1 MIYLT
6 YFSSFQN
13 NGLLFVECD
22 KYLGQ
27 LIFLLIL
34 FKNPFV
40 VLFLNTSKH
49 IICNN
54 LFQMHCLRFFSK
66 LHHLRIRMP
75 QHIFVLSNNAIKSVM
90 YGNKKVHLL
99 YLFYDCSC
107 FFQNLQMLGKISE
120 KNTKILNVKKKRLF
134 FFL

>member
-1 MIYLT
+1 MIYLI

-27 LIFLLIL
+27 LTILLIL

-99 YLFYDCSC
+99 YLFYDCSW
-107 FFQNLQMLGKISE
+107 FFRTYTCQEKYQRKIPKYLMLR
-120 KNTKILNVKKKRLF
+120 KNDF
-134 FFL
+134 SSF